1 MDFLRK
7 HLPTSAGRY
16 VERYLKGIEFPIRK
30 EELVGRLEAN
40 GVPGAVVSQVRKR
53 LPEGEYRGP
62 KDVLDALR
70 RRWRQANT
78 TRTTALGLPLGDGV
92 GAALT
97 GAGTTIGDHSS
108 PGWYPASPSGLRRG
122 PSSGSAFGRRVRG
135 G

>member
-1 MDFLRK
+1 MEKLSSPPTRGPAARSGVRPRARLLYHRVLRDKARRGGETETMDFLRK

-16 VERYLKGIEFPIRK
+16 IERYLKGIEFPIRK

-70 RRWRQANT
+70 RR
-78 TRTTALGLPLGDGV
+78 
-92 GAALT
+92 
-97 GAGTTIGDHSS
+97 
-108 PGWYPASPSGLRRG
+108 
-122 PSSGSAFGRRVRG
+122 
-135 G
+135 